1 MTERRHLAARLEPF
15 DSFWQAPSDI
25 ERGYESFKAYYRA
38 NFLPRMP
45 PKRDAKILIV
55 SAGPGYLVNLLKE
68 QGYTAV
74 LGIDSD
80 PDKVRHAEKRGLP
93 VETAEAFP
101 FLEGRSAEFDC
112 IVGEQELNHL
122 TKQEMLDFMVL
133 ARGALNPGGTLIVYG
148 LNGANPITGSESLAM
163 NLDHFH
169 TFTENS
175 LREAY
180 QLTGYVDAQPFA
192 LNLYVFW
199 TNPMNY
205 VGLAVTGFLH
215 FCFRVLFV
223 LYGKKNKIWTKKIGA
238 IGTNPGGN

>member
-1 MTERRHLAARLEPF
+1 MTEKRKLAARLEPF

-25 ERGYESFKAYYRA
+25 EKGYESFKAYYRH

-45 PKRDAKILIV
+45 ADKAARILVV
-55 SAGPGYLVNLLKE
+55 SAGPGYLVNLLVAE
-68 QGYTAV
+68 GYTGV
-74 LGIDSD
+74 QGIDSD
-80 PDKVRHAEKRGLP
+80 AEKVRYAEARKLP
-93 VETAEAFP
+93 VQTAEAFP
-101 FLEGRSAEFDC
+101 YLEGRSEEYDC
-112 IVGEQELNHL
+112 IVGEQEANHL

-133 ARGALNPGGTLIVYG
+133 ARDALKPGGTLLIYG
-148 LNGANPITGSESLAM
+148 LNGANPITGAESLAM

-180 QLTGYVDAQPFA
+180 QLTGYIDAQPFP

-199 TNPMNY
+199 KNPMNY
-205 VGLAVTGFLH
+205 VGLVVTGFLH

-238 IGTNPGGN
+238 IGTKPAA